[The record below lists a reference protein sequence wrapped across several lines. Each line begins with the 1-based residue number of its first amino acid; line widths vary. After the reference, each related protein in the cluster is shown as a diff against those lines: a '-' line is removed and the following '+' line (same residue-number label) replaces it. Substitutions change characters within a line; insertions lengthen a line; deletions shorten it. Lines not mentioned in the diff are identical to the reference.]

1 MIHINRLVPEI
12 YRESRDFRVFLKL
25 LDMIVNVQKYDIDNW
40 TTLYDPMRCPE
51 KFLPLLADMIGYRYD
66 TGLSTMENRVIM
78 SEFNSILKNKGSEVG
93 LRLAAALSMNAQLA
107 NDPSSPEYIR
117 AVSQLQFLEMFYDY
131 ETGIIRIYYP
141 SDLKKIRDIF
151 KYVRPVGSFIE
162 LIKTEFPEPSS
173 DFAISARATISRR
186 KFTDEDYDENAIN
199 KAQINLS
206 QLNRGDSTDTNNH
219 NQVMNN
225 YRPITIKNVTYDV
238 ESLNILKAKMLS
250 GEYDKTFDI
259 NADGKLTY
267 DDVDELRQLLL
278 GLKNPKDTEI
288 FKN

>member
-186 KFTDEDYDENAIN
+186 KFTDEDYDGNAIN

-238 ESLNILKAKMLS
+238 ESLNTLKAKMLS

-259 NADGKLTY
+259 NCDGVLSY